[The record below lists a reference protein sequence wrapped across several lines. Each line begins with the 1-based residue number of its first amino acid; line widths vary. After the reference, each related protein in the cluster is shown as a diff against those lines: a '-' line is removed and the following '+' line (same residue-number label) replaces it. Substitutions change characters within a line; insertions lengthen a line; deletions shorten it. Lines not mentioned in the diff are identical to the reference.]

1 MEIQNSNTE
10 KNSIILNKKISILH
24 TALEQADEKINE
36 LENDLKLEKNNN
48 SNILKI
54 LKENEIIIKKN
65 YDAIYDLECELNEKK
80 QKIIEL
86 EKKRIKDEEKFEKS
100 LIQPLLNEQNE
111 IVNYQDLKNNIQ
123 NLKDENKKLYLEN
136 EKLYFSIKEKE
147 QKIEELENEIVKS
160 INNNLNNNTNKEIN
174 KNLDNDEN
182 IHSSL
187 YQEIQI
193 ADKKAQ
199 LNQLKLEI
207 KELNEYKNNLK
218 HEILILNDNIKVLQS
233 RQEKLNDDLKEY
245 KEKKFCCFL

>member
-10 KNSIILNKKISILH
+10 KNSNILNKKISILN

-48 SNILKI
+48 TNILKI

-65 YDAIYDLECELNEKK
+65 YDVIYDLEYELNEKK
-80 QKIIEL
+80 QKIIDL
-86 EKKRIKDEEKFEKS
+86 EKKRIKEEKFEKS
-100 LIQPLLNEQNE
+100 LIQPLLNVQNE
-111 IVNYQDLKNNIQ
+111 IINYQDLKNNIQ

-136 EKLYFSIKEKE
+136 EKLYFSLKEKE
-147 QKIEELENEIVKS
+147 QKIEELENEIVKN
-160 INNNLNNNTNKEIN
+160 INNNLNKEIN
-174 KNLDNDEN
+174 TENEEN

-193 ADKKAQ
+193 ADKKSQ

-218 HEILILNDNIKVLQS
+218 HEILILNDNIKVLQN

>member
-1 MEIQNSNTE
+1 MEIQNSN
-10 KNSIILNKKISILH
+10 ILNKKISILH

-36 LENDLKLEKNNN
+36 LEKDLKLEKNNN

-65 YDAIYDLECELNEKK
+65 YDFIYDLEYELNEKK
-80 QKIIEL
+80 QKIIDL
-86 EKKRIKDEEKFEKS
+86 EKKRIKEEKFEKS
-100 LIQPLLNEQNE
+100 LIQPLLNVQNE
-111 IVNYQDLKNNIQ
+111 IINYQDLKNNIQ

-136 EKLYFSIKEKE
+136 EKLYFSLKEKE
-147 QKIEELENEIVKS
+147 QKIEELENEIVKN
-160 INNNLNNNTNKEIN
+160 INNNLNKEIN
-174 KNLDNDEN
+174 TEKEEN

-193 ADKKAQ
+193 ADKKSQ

-218 HEILILNDNIKVLQS
+218 HEILILNDNIKVLQN

>member
-1 MEIQNSNTE
+1 MDIQNSNTE
-10 KNSIILNKKISILH
+10 KNSNILNKKISILH

-54 LKENEIIIKKN
+54 LKENEIIIKRN
-65 YDAIYDLECELNEKK
+65 YDVIYDLEYEINEKK

-111 IVNYQDLKNNIQ
+111 IINYQDLKNNIQ

-147 QKIEELENEIVKS
+147 QKIEELEAEIVKS
-160 INNNLNNNTNKEIN
+160 INNNLNKDIN
-174 KNLDNDEN
+174 VDNEEN

-187 YQEIQI
+187 YQEVQI
-193 ADKKAQ
+193 ADKQYQ

-233 RQEKLNDDLKEY
+233 RQEKLNEDLNEFKD
-245 KEKKFCCFL
+245 KKFCCFL